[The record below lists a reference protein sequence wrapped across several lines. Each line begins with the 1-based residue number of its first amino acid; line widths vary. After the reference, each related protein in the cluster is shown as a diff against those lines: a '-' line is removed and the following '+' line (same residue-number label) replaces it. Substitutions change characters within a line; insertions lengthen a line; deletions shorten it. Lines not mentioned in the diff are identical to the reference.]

1 MPNSGNR
8 GSGQDANR
16 EKKDRSGDTGR
27 TSNQGRKEASGGS
40 KETNDKGHEKGNE
53 RSGKERK

>member
-8 GSGQDANR
+8 GSGQDESR
-16 EKKDRSGDTGR
+16 DKKDHSGDTGR

-40 KETNDKGHEKGNE
+40 KETNNQGHGKGNT
-53 RSGKERK
+53 RSSKDRK